1 MLTVDELTD
10 GLLVGIAIGNV
21 RLDDLQHLRGSLGQL
36 DENTVVDLEKAE
48 KLEGLALL
56 GIDLVD
62 TLDAD
67 YERKLGLGGDVDTTT
82 LLGLAG
88 EPDLLPLGIAVLLH
102 ILLSAREDSLPLLLV
117 LLYSTISYN
126 PVGDGDVMWLRKK
139 RFVSPERWL
148 TVRQH

>member
-102 ILLSAREDSLPLLLV
+102 ILLGAREDSLPLLLV

-139 RFVSPERWL
+139 RFISPERWL